1 MPRTATRARRARSKT
16 SVTAFMPISMSFS
29 ATLSAKSGAWI
40 RKAWP
45 PSCSAIW
52 VATWLTSV

>member
-1 MPRTATRARRARSKT
+1 MPSTATRARRARSKT
-16 SVTAFMPISMSFS
+16 SVTDFMPISMSFS

-45 PSCSAIW
+45 PSLSAIW

>member
-1 MPRTATRARRARSKT
+1 MPSTATRARRARSKA
-16 SVTAFMPISMSFS
+16 SVTAFRRISMSRS

-40 RKAWP
+40 RKAVP
-45 PSCSAIW
+45 PSLSAIC